1 MAGKQKS
8 GGGARKIG
16 RTAEKCKYYRSRM
29 TREKNKERKLKKHI
43 ALQSHDEVAA
53 EALRHV
59 WDNRGADTAKTRAVF

>member
-29 TREKNKERKLKKHI
+29 TREKNKERKLEKHVASQPNDEIARTVLKNIWGKK
-43 ALQSHDEVAA
+43 
-53 EALRHV
+53 
-59 WDNRGADTAKTRAVF
+59 